1 MGKVIAA
8 ILIVILLLVGFFIF
22 IPNVFGDLA
31 FLSKEQIHE
40 IEEASPQTQETNPEV
55 EIIWQPKA

>member
-8 ILIVILLLVGFFIF
+8 ILIIILLIVGFFIF
-22 IPNVFGDLA
+22 IPNVFGDLT
-31 FLSKEQIHE
+31 FLSKEQVHK
-40 IEEASPQTQETNPEV
+40 IEEASPQTHETNPEV

>member
-22 IPNVFGDLA
+22 IPNVFGDLT
-31 FLSKEQIHE
+31 FLSKEQVHE
-40 IEEASPQTQETNPEV
+40 IEEASPQTQET
-55 EIIWQPKA
+55 